1 MKIFCSIIEK
11 ETNKIEVAR
20 FLTTIPNNLGFFN
33 LGTVESYPTGG
44 GGPTAYGPTSY
55 FGSDPLPA
63 TQGDN
68 LNNPI
73 DLGDF
78 SAIFKSQIISNTHG
92 GLTRKQT
99 TFYKIKLTKPRT
111 IQFTQNFSQFSYE
124 ENTNRNTLLAF
135 YQIDESGHRQELPIN
150 DDGFVI
156 NEASVDVEEYD
167 LLQRDYPTQLLQ
179 PGEYLFVITNDIR
192 YQDTEFSISIAGS
205 SIDWRFINES
215 AEEQTNF
222 ELITGQVQTL
232 IDFGSIV
239 TA

>member
-1 MKIFCSIIEK
+1 MS
-11 ETNKIEVAR
+11 R
-20 FLTTIPNNLGFFN
+20 FLSTIPTNHGFVG
-33 LGTVESYPTGG
+33 LEKIQSYPTGG
-44 GGPTAYGPTSY
+44 SGPIAFGPTSY
-55 FGSDPLPA
+55 FGSDPRPPEL
-63 TQGDN
+63 GDN

-73 DLGDF
+73 DLGSFDPLF
-78 SAIFKSQIISNTHG
+78 STRDITGTHG
-92 GLTRKQT
+92 GLTRRQS
-99 TFYKIKLTKPRT
+99 TFYKFRLFKPRS
-111 IQFTQNFSQFSYE
+111 IQVVQNFSTTAYTRQ
-124 ENTNRNTLLAF
+124 TNRNTLIAF
-135 YQIDESGHRQELPIN
+135 YKIEEARFRKELPIN

-156 NEASVDVEEYD
+156 NEASIDIEEYD
-167 LLQRDYPTQLLQ
+167 LLQRDYPNQLLI

-222 ELITGQVQTL
+222 GLITGQVQTL